1 MVVCT
6 RTCILVLLLW
16 SSCAVA
22 LAQGTVKLSYMG
34 TAGWDITDGQ
44 TVILVDPYLTRL
56 KTETPN
62 DPPLA
67 SDPRSLVTDNDFAI
81 SDRTVIDGH
90 ISKADYILITHTHLD
105 HVLDMPYIARK
116 TGAQVIGT
124 ESTSNFARDNG
135 VPDAQILTVK
145 GGDDLQLHGCS
156 VQVIAS
162 LHGILPSSFPPPSTI
177 FPANA
182 RPPFRLGQLFVEG
195 GTLAYLIRIAGHQI
209 IVFGSMNYI
218 EREVEG
224 LRPDVALI
232 GAMPERRKIYRYT
245 ERLLHALGYPPLVMP
260 THWDRFNVG
269 YDVSQQPA
277 IDRVQSFLAE
287 VKAVSPHTEVK
298 VPKYFVPVV
307 VGPNATAGK

>member
-1 MVVCT
+1 M
-6 RTCILVLLLW
+6 
-16 SSCAVA
+16 
-22 LAQGTVKLSYMG
+22 Q
-34 TAGWDITDGQ
+34 
-44 TVILVDPYLTRL
+44 P
-56 KTETPN
+56 
-62 DPPLA
+62 
-67 SDPRSLVTDNDFAI
+67 
-81 SDRTVIDGH
+81 
-90 ISKADYILITHTHLD
+90 
-105 HVLDMPYIARK
+105 
-116 TGAQVIGT
+116 
-124 ESTSNFARDNG
+124 
-135 VPDAQILTVK
+135 
-145 GGDDLQLHGCS
+145 HGCS

-177 FPANA
+177 FPGDA

-277 IDRVQSFLAE
+277 IDRVQSFIAE
-287 VKAVSPHTEVK
+287 VIVFAAWQALPNFRGDANLRSWVMGVARHKLEDYYRRKIRAIEVSEEEEDSLDQATTPAFEQQLDSVTQQQNVQRTLAMLPEAYALALIWQYRDEKSVREMAELTGKTEKAMERLLARARES
-298 VPKYFVPVV
+298 FRRRWRD
-307 VGPNATAGK
+307 GQL